1 MEARWSGKWQ
11 GQSAL
16 EGTRLEQLT
25 EEMAWPK
32 SKADG
37 GYQQHKA
44 QAGVLVWPKNLHA
57 YNKLRF
63 FFSPNKTK
71 LFCLFKD
78 EKYFLRIRFLF
89 SDLFGL
95 IRNSPSFWGSSGI
108 PLAPI
113 CFPQSNKVS
122 G

>member
-63 FFSPNKTK
+63 FFPPIKPNFFVCLKTK
-71 LFCLFKD
+71 SIF
-78 EKYFLRIRFLF
+78 
-89 SDLFGL
+89 
-95 IRNSPSFWGSSGI
+95 
-108 PLAPI
+108 
-113 CFPQSNKVS
+113 
-122 G
+122 